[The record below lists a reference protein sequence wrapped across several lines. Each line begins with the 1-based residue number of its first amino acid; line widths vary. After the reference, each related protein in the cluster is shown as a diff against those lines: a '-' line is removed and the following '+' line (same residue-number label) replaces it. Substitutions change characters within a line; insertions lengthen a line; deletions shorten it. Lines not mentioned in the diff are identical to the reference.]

1 MAYDVTSQWD
11 DIHRKLGNYE
21 ELPKEKK
28 QAEYSKE
35 AIEYME
41 SYDAL
46 AKKSGEELDELEDEL
61 DDEFMRAYKAQR
73 LQELQQKKAQP
84 SYEGVREITRQD
96 YIDEVTNAAK
106 GTYVFL
112 HLYATASEVCAQ
124 MDKAMFEMTRLH
136 PQIKFLKIL
145 GNRCIENYPEANC
158 PTVVIYFNGAMVVT
172 LPRIDKKYRKLTV
185 AALEDVLQS
194 LAILPKPDRSDADAA
209 ERLKGSRV

>member
-41 SYDAL
+41 GYDPL
-46 AKKSGEELDELEDEL
+46 AKKTADELEELEDDL

-73 LQELQQKKAQP
+73 LQELQRDKTKP
-84 SYEGVREITRQD
+84 TYEGVREITRQD
-96 YIDEVTNAAK
+96 YIDEVTNAKK

-112 HLYATASEVCAQ
+112 HLYATSSDTCAQ
-124 MDKAMFEMTRLH
+124 MDKSMLEMTRLYPH
-136 PQIKFLKIL
+136 IKFLKIL
-145 GNRCIENYPEANC
+145 GNRCIENYPEVNC
-158 PTVVIYFNGAMVVT
+158 PTVVVYLNGSMVVT
-172 LPRIDKKYRKLTV
+172 LPRVDKKYRKLTV
-185 AALEDVLQS
+185 AALEDILQS
-194 LAILPKPDRSDADAA
+194 LGVLPKQDRRNEETA
-209 ERLKGSRV
+209 ENLKGNSA